1 MSHKDMIIDADMKFI
16 IDPAT
21 REIKNNS
28 MPETV
33 VQHDHNSERFG
44 FLLPRYIEGHDM
56 MDCNRVE
63 IHYKNIDNSS
73 GEEVSGVYEV
83 SDMRIDEDDETRVA
97 FSWLVSQNATQRVGA
112 LIFLVRFSCIAGDGT
127 VEYVWNTSIF
137 KGIFVSSG
145 MYNSDE
151 IIEQYADVLERWK
164 AELVD
169 AANMPLVVNITTD
182 SEGTFVTSDKTYDE
196 IEEAYRDGKNIFAYV
211 EYVGAVTTGEAEKDI
226 LNLTECGN
234 SVARFSN
241 ISKQDETVATF
252 LSIQTQTLAD
262 TEGNVT
268 HTNMCSLEKMPIS
281 SGAGVNTLS
290 TSIVEDVLKLEQS
303 QSTYTAEVLNNV
315 LVVA

>member
-1 MSHKDMIIDADMKFI
+1 MSHKDMIIDADTKFI

-44 FLLPRYIEGHDM
+44 FVLPRYIEGHDM

-151 IIEQYADVLERWK
+151 IIEQYADVLERW
-164 AELVD
+164 
-169 AANMPLVVNITTD
+169 
-182 SEGTFVTSDKTYDE
+182 
-196 IEEAYRDGKNIFAYV
+196 RR
-211 EYVGAVTTGEAEKDI
+211 
-226 LNLTECGN
+226 NLWMRLIC
-234 SVARFSN
+234 R
-241 ISKQDETVATF
+241 
-252 LSIQTQTLAD
+252 LL
-262 TEGNVT
+262 
-268 HTNMCSLEKMPIS
+268 
-281 SGAGVNTLS
+281 
-290 TSIVEDVLKLEQS
+290 
-303 QSTYTAEVLNNV
+303 
-315 LVVA
+315 